1 VNLIVDALRD
11 QGINIIPVHPKS
23 KQPSVEWTKYQNE
36 KYTEPIPPGFN
47 YAVIGGDI
55 SNNLLIIDI
64 DHVDDESL
72 IEKIIPNALNETL
85 VVRTGGG
92 GYHIYLFLESGGCK
106 SFKFDNAGVHY
117 DIQCEGKI
125 AVGPG
130 SIHESGNE
138 YKIISNTKFIKT
150 ITNAKLK
157 ENLSILYDTRT
168 IGLEEGLKDYDT
180 IGQGNVTKGNRH
192 NEGLSYANHLMAING
207 TWTEHTLL
215 AAMNDWNSK
224 LPESIPDSE
233 VVQICKDVT
242 KFQGSKGQVEDKEQ
256 GSIENVVTDI
266 MTEFYFRTIKETD
279 ELLYYKDGV
288 FVNYGEKFI
297 EALAEQK
304 LKKPR
309 TASVRE
315 VVNMIRRQTYTS
327 REQFDSDPNILN
339 VKNGLLD
346 IKTLEFRDHD
356 PKYPSRIQLPVDYDR
371 DAVSSKF
378 NQYLEEW
385 LPDEDAR
392 HTALEAAASCLL
404 RTSKF
409 EKAIMFIGEG
419 ANGKSTFL
427 SIIENMLGEDN
438 ISNVSIHDL
447 VARPFSRAELDA
459 KLANIYADI
468 DSSEIKQP
476 AILKMLV
483 TGENMTAEKKNKNP
497 FRMKSFAK
505 LIFSA
510 NKFPKIDDQSK
521 AFFRR
526 FIIIEWLESF
536 ENKADTRLVEK
547 LSTAEELSGLF
558 NTLTKVAC
566 DMNERGSFLHTPDI
580 DKLNKKWNEFSK
592 PIDMFLNS
600 ETEKQAKRSTGK
612 MEMYTEYIR
621 FCSLKRIAKVSNRV
635 FNNSMEEAGYII
647 VQRDN
652 NRVWDGVVLK
662 SKVNQTDSEKLG

>member
-1 VNLIVDALRD
+1 VNLIVDTLRE
-11 QGINIIPVHPKS
+11 QGINIIPVYPKT
-23 KQPSVEWTKYQNE
+23 KRPSVEWTQYQTK
-36 KYTEPIPPGFN
+36 KYTDDIPEGYN

-72 IEKIIPNALNETL
+72 IERILPNALNETL

-92 GYHIYLFLESGGCK
+92 GYHIYLFLENGGCK
-106 SFKFDNAGVHY
+106 SFKFDNNGVHY

-125 AVGPG
+125 AIGPG
-130 SIHESGNE
+130 SIHETGNE
-138 YKIISNTKFIKT
+138 YKIISNTKFIKK
-150 ITNAKLK
+150 ISNEKLK
-157 ENLSILYDTRT
+157 QNLSPIYDTRT
-168 IGLEEGLKDYDT
+168 IGLEDGLKDYDT

-192 NEGLSYANHLMAING
+192 TEGLSYANYLFSLNG

-215 AAMNDWNSK
+215 AAMNEWNRK
-224 LPESIPDSE
+224 LPESLPSDEIQ
-233 VVQICKDVT
+233 QICKDVV
-242 KFQGSKGQVEDKEQ
+242 KYQGAKDQIEDKEQ
-256 GSIENVVTDI
+256 GTIENVVNDI
-266 MTEFYFRTIKETD
+266 LTEHDIRCIKESD
-279 ELLYYKDGV
+279 EVLYYKKGV
-288 FVNYGEKFI
+288 YIGYGQQFI

-309 TASVRE
+309 TANVRE
-315 VVNMIRRQTYTS
+315 VVNMIRRRTFTD
-327 REQFDSDPNILN
+327 REAFDRDPNILN
-339 VKNGLLD
+339 VQNGLLN
-346 IKTLEFRDHD
+346 IKTLEFKDHD
-356 PKYPSRIQLPVDYDR
+356 PKYLSRIQLPVDYDR
-371 DAVSSKF
+371 DAVPTKL
-378 NQYLEEW
+378 NECLEEW
-385 LPDEDAR
+385 LPDEEAR

-404 RTSKF
+404 KTSKF

-427 SIIENMLGEDN
+427 SVLMKMLGEDN

-447 VARPFSRAELDA
+447 IARPFSRAELDA

-468 DSSEIKQP
+468 DSSEIKHP
-476 AILKMLV
+476 AILKMVV
-483 TGENMTAEKKNKNP
+483 TGENMTVEKKNKNP

-547 LSTAEELSGLF
+547 LSTADELSGLF
-558 NTLTKVAC
+558 NTLTRIAC

-580 DKLNKKWNEFSK
+580 DELNKKWNEFSK

-621 FCSLKRIAKVSNRV
+621 FCTLKKIAKVSIRV
-635 FNNSMEEAGYII
+635 FNNAMEDAGYTV
-647 VQRDN
+647 VQRNN

-662 SKVNQTDSEKLG
+662 SKVNQTGNENLV